1 MREDARTGVYV
12 ENLSEVEVHGVQDV
26 IHLLIQ
32 VIVSSSSKFHFIVFS
47 KLLQFRLACSVYV
60 ITKRLE
66 CA

>member
-32 VIVSSSSKFHFIVFS
+32 VILSSSSKFHFIVFS
-47 KLLQFRLACSVYV
+47 KLFRLASSVHL
-60 ITKRLE
+60 ITESLE